1 MSGTDAPLLDDVTLV
16 HIDTTKPSIARCYD
30 AALGGKDNYE
40 IDREF
45 IRQLQ
50 HVSPEIGQFTWDN
63 RNFLIRV
70 TRFLAGEA
78 GITQFLDCGSGLPTA
93 ENTHQV
99 AQRIQ
104 PEARVVYVD
113 NDPVVLAHGRALL
126 EENDQT
132 HFSAAD
138 IFTPRE
144 VINDKIVRVYLDFSK
159 PIALFQL
166 GTLHHYEGERSPQ
179 SIMAEYVDAL
189 PSGSYVAISHFCDPE
204 TRELTELARKL
215 EQVFV
220 RSPLAT
226 SGVFRT
232 RAEIEGMF
240 PGLELLEPGL
250 IRCADWWPDGPRIEP
265 LEPVQHCIVGA
276 VGRKP

>member
-1 MSGTDAPLLDDVTLV
+1 M
-16 HIDTTKPSIARCYD
+16 
-30 AALGGKDNYE
+30 
-40 IDREF
+40 
-45 IRQLQ
+45 
-50 HVSPEIGQFTWDN
+50 
-63 RNFLIRV
+63 
-70 TRFLAGEA
+70 
-78 GITQFLDCGSGLPTA
+78 
-93 ENTHQV
+93 
-99 AQRIQ
+99 
-104 PEARVVYVD
+104 YVD

-138 IFTPRE
+138 IFKPRE
-144 VINDKIVRVYLDFSK
+144 VINDKNVRMYLDFSK

-215 EQVFV
+215 EQIFV
-220 RSPLAT
+220 HSPLDT

-232 RAEIEGMF
+232 RAEIEGMC

-250 IRCADWWPDGPRIEP
+250 IRCADWWPDGPQTKPGVYFAETGPFTLALALEQRGRTLAAIRQVPRVAVILATGSPGDPFLQAQATAEVVTGDAAQEVRRVLLAKVPAVEPFLAAPIETVTLRIETWRITDTHNGWFP
-265 LEPVQHCIVGA
+265 GRELAAPQPV
-276 VGRKP
+276 